1 MNNDMNNYV
10 SVGNIIEQERL
21 KRQEQISKGIS
32 SDVFDH
38 IEKAHSDD
46 FSQVEVTTDDNLT
59 RFANDI
65 SQLNKAET
73 ELLLNKLQRQ
83 INADSESQLLKS
95 FRSIAL
101 SHMDAIEKGVYS
113 DNPLNRKLGRVGQE
127 WHRGKKRNSWEG
139 IADPVERKRVQSF
152 EEQGFS
158 VGEQIR
164 SEKAKAK
171 SSRKDF
177 MRRKHNKKVREAMTL
192 FDDETMNDDAF
203 DAYIDK
209 TFGNKTGQKL
219 RKKILNSNKDFD
231 SKKVAY
237 QEALNKLFNGKK
249 KLKSGGLPEIKYNP
263 EFDNGLPSN
272 KPRRK
277 KPAVP
282 KWMKAVNKIT
292 RQ

>member
-1 MNNDMNNYV
+1 MDNYV
-10 SVGNIIEQERL
+10 HVGNIIEQERL

-32 SDVFDH
+32 SDVYDH
-38 IEKAHSDD
+38 IEKARSND
-46 FSQVEVTTDDNLT
+46 FSQVEITTDDNLT

-73 ELLLNKLQRQ
+73 ELLLHKLQRQ
-83 INADSESQLLKS
+83 INADSTSQLLKS

-101 SHMDAIEKGVYS
+101 SHMDAIEKGVYA
-113 DNPLNRKLGRVGQE
+113 DNPLNRKLGRVGEE

-139 IADPVERKRVQSF
+139 ITDPVERKRVQSF

-158 VGEQIR
+158 IGEQIR

-171 SSRKDF
+171 STQSSRKDF

-209 TFGNKTGQKL
+209 TFGNKIGQKL
-219 RKKILNSNKDFD
+219 RKEILNSNKDFD

-237 QEALNKLFNGKK
+237 QEALNKLFN
-249 KLKSGGLPEIKYNP
+249 
-263 EFDNGLPSN
+263 
-272 KPRRK
+272 
-277 KPAVP
+277 
-282 KWMKAVNKIT
+282 
-292 RQ
+292 

>member
-32 SDVFDH
+32 SEVFDH

-127 WHRGKKRNSWEG
+127 WHRGKKKNSQKG
-139 IADPVERKRVQSF
+139 TT
-152 EEQGFS
+152 
-158 VGEQIR
+158 
-164 SEKAKAK
+164 AKE
-171 SSRKDF
+171 
-177 MRRKHNKKVREAMTL
+177 KHNKKVHEAMIL

-209 TFGNKTGQKL
+209 TFGNKAGQKL

-263 EFDNGLPSN
+263 DFDNGLPSN

-282 KWMKAVNKIT
+282 KWMEAVNKIT